1 MYVIVNI
8 QGSQFKVEEGQEIF
22 VNRMSEDTGSTV
34 ELSEVL
40 LVDNEGSVMIG
51 TPFVEGASVTVKV
64 VDHLKDDKVIVFK
77 KKRRKGYR
85 VKNGHRQSLSKIE
98 IAAIKA

>member
-1 MYVIVNI
+1 MYAIVNI

-22 VNRMSEDTGSTV
+22 VNRMTEEEGSTV

-40 LVDNEGSVMIG
+40 LVDNEGNVRVG
-51 TPFVEGASVTVKV
+51 TPFVEGALVTATVL
-64 VDHLKDDKVIVFK
+64 DHLQDDKIIVFK

-85 VKNGHRQSLSKIE
+85 VKNGHRQALSKIQ
-98 IAAIKA
+98 IAGISA